1 MYSACN
7 QQPAPYDE
15 RIRTPVTS
23 DIAEASPS
31 VAEARP
37 VPSHPHAPVG
47 DVGQAAEIADAMVSL
62 IHTYQNLKS
71 RMADSLDP
79 ELASLF
85 LLVRLVKGGPKRAKE
100 LADAMCADQ
109 STVSRQV
116 ASLVRSGLIERQADP
131 DDGRASILVPTE
143 LGIDRVRGHFV
154 NRGQGVEPVIADWSD
169 ADRGQFLELL
179 RRYNSTLELKRDEV
193 IRSMAQGHSLSR
205 EADRTKAD
213 RPNNDRPHASLHSP
227 AHDRTERSN

>member
-1 MYSACN
+1 VQKVDVLRKQVLGGFEKGARS
-7 QQPAPYDE
+7 
-15 RIRTPVTS
+15 VTS
-23 DIAEASPS
+23 DIA
-31 VAEARP
+31 
-37 VPSHPHAPVG
+37 
-47 DVGQAAEIADAMVSL
+47 DVVTLAGPTPEVSADEQSRDSEVDQAAEIADAMVSL

-71 RMADSLDP
+71 RLANSLDP

-116 ASLVRSGLIERQADP
+116 AGLVKSGLIERQADP

-154 NRGQGVEPVIADWSD
+154 NRGQGVEPIIADWPD
-169 ADRGQFLELL
+169 ADRGQFLRLL
-179 RRYNSTLELKRDEV
+179 RQYNTTLELKRDEV
-193 IRSMAQGHSLSR
+193 INSMARGHSLPQAVR
-205 EADRTKAD
+205 G
-213 RPNNDRPHASLHSP
+213 PHTTLHSP